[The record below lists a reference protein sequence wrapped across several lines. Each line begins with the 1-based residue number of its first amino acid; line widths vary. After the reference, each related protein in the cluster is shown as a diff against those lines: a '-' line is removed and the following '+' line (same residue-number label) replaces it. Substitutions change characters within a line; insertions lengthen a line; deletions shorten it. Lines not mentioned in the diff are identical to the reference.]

1 MCSQKLNSILHLKVQ
16 THGKF
21 FPLHLWQQIIRVITL
36 LFIFWVRYICKIKR
50 WVLPIIFFSFQ
61 FYCDWGLCPMDH
73 ITSDSVKLETSW
85 VWSTLTPQLQGHTV
99 YHTAMQSKSGL
110 VYSTLFLVCPLLRPE
125 CKWLFLGIWDWCW
138 VRWQWPATRAHHD
151 ICCSVDSGWKTGP
164 YLIRKLARKKRVVS
178 VRINMV
184 MRQELARG
192 WNEISRGVYWYFQN
206 GPTWQAEDI
215 TGFVLQVG
223 YLSRLLWRS
232 VLDGQWHGCILAVV
246 E

>member
-1 MCSQKLNSILHLKVQ
+1 MLSKTQFHFASEGPNSWQILPPPSLTANHQ
-16 THGKF
+16 SDNP
-21 FPLHLWQQIIRVITL
+21 PLHLLSQIHLQDQEVSAPRH
-36 LFIFWVRYICKIKR
+36 
-50 WVLPIIFFSFQ
+50 FFSFQ

-178 VRINMV
+178 VRINMG
-184 MRQELARG
+184 MRLELARVR
-192 WNEISRGVYWYFQN
+192 NEISRGVYRYFQN
-206 GPTWQAEDI
+206 GPTRQVEDI

-223 YLSRLLWRS
+223 YLSGLLWRS

>member
-1 MCSQKLNSILHLKVQ
+1 
-16 THGKF
+16 
-21 FPLHLWQQIIRVITL
+21 
-36 LFIFWVRYICKIKR
+36 
-50 WVLPIIFFSFQ
+50 
-61 FYCDWGLCPMDH
+61 MDH

-99 YHTAMQSKSGL
+99 YHTTMQSKSGL
-110 VYSTLFLVCPLLRPE
+110 AYSTLFLVCPLLRPK

-151 ICCSVDSGWKTGP
+151 ICCSIDSGWKTGP
-164 YLIRKLARKKRVVS
+164 YLIRKLVRKKRVVS

-206 GPTWQAEDI
+206 GPTWQAEGHYRFCAASWLSEQ
-215 TGFVLQVG
+215 TALKVCFRWPVAWM
-223 YLSRLLWRS
+223 YLSSGR
-232 VLDGQWHGCILAVV
+232 VADGCDRR
-246 E
+246 